1 MRLIVRLLAGAVALA
16 AAAWLIEG
24 ISIGPGPGRTGLQPA
39 RRGGHLRVGQRHHPP
54 DRALISIPPFLTLG
68 LFTFVVNALMLML
81 TAWIGDQFD
90 LAFEV
95 DGFGSALLVGPGDQ
109 RGHVRDQ
116 RGPARQVRG
125 PSTGGPAQA
134 TEAGARAAAAW
145 RGSSGRARPG

>member
-24 ISIGPGPGRTGLQPA
+24 ISIGPGTTSERAFTLLAVAVIFGLINAIIRPIV
-39 RRGGHLRVGQRHHPP
+39 R
-54 DRALISIPPFLTLG
+54 LISIPLFILTLG

-95 DGFGSALLVGPGDQ
+95 DGFWSALL
-109 RGHVRDQ
+109 
-116 RGPARQVRG
+116 
-125 PSTGGPAQA
+125 
-134 TEAGARAAAAW
+134 GALVISVVMFVINVVLPDRYE
-145 RGSSGRARPG
+145 GR